1 MTLRSTVTTRLR
13 LYTLWLNPTNFMCT
27 EFAQHTRGFSTTK
40 EFATCNQQDATFHN
54 LFISVRFSTCFRRF
68 FCPSSE
74 THNCTYSVRYLSE
87 KYCYLLLAWQSLQF
101 WASDDGRKTRLKHVD
116 RLTEINKLR
125 NVNKNPSRCN
135 SMQIFI
141 YCKVTLHISGVT
153 APIIRSI
160 KNCNHSLRYRSYY
173 LYRYFPPTWPDPDQA
188 TLEGSRVT
196 LQ

>member
-1 MTLRSTVTTRLR
+1 MNNGSETVHRHSYNHKLDMTLRSTVTTRLR

-101 WASDDGRKTRLKHVD
+101 WASDDGRKTRLKHVEH
-116 RLTEINKLR
+116 LTEINKLR
-125 NVNKNPSRCN
+125 NVASCWLTATNILAMHGPMNGKNTTKQLPALC
-135 SMQIFI
+135 
-141 YCKVTLHISGVT
+141 
-153 APIIRSI
+153 
-160 KNCNHSLRYRSYY
+160 
-173 LYRYFPPTWPDPDQA
+173 
-188 TLEGSRVT
+188 
-196 LQ
+196 